1 MKDFGP
7 GPWAKKTDDTR
18 VIAKRGK
25 SLGKTAFQHPCTAG
39 GWLGKKKP
47 TPWRGPEPVQ
57 KRWET
62 NGFCRARAMCTWE

>member
-1 MKDFGP
+1 MISGVGP
-7 GPWAKKTDDTR
+7 GQRNNDTT

-39 GWLGKKKP
+39 DWLGKKM

-62 NGFCRARAMCTWE
+62 IGFCRARAMCMRE